1 MAPPFLRHVWQYASL
16 FRINIHPPRATAYDV
31 QHVPAATGSR
41 IENHCGRGRPRT
53 LPLQYATNKYLPA
66 GKTTELIDK
75 ALRHNETAVSKFI
88 CKKVWIMFVLNKFY
102 YYICKGKEGK
112 PSGRAER
119 GADQTKKTYDKQPVY
134 YHQPNPRGLAQI
146 TGERLCIYMDVKLY
160 KTFLPCG
167 GKVFRYKEFGT

>member
-1 MAPPFLRHVWQYASL
+1 MTCPDNTTARRRRNEWRLLFCVMYGNTLL
-16 FRINIHPPRATAYDV
+16 FFRINIHPPRATAYDV

-119 GADQTKKTYDKQPVY
+119 GADQTKKHMTSS
-134 YHQPNPRGLAQI
+134 
-146 TGERLCIYMDVKLY
+146 LY
-160 KTFLPCG
+160 IIISLIL
-167 GKVFRYKEFGT
+167 VVLRR